1 MLRRSWWW
9 RSNGSNPQLQVNSH
23 QLFVTT
29 YNLTNQRSLGN
40 GLNNELTT
48 WIGELECTETDVIES
63 FIVKNHTLVGVLHEL
78 VDGESGVVGLNNGI
92 GDLR

>member
-1 MLRRSWWW
+1 MVQIPNCKQIRINCLL
-9 RSNGSNPQLQVNSH
+9 QL
-23 QLFVTT
+23 TT
-29 YNLTNQRSLGN
+29 YNLTNQRSLELVEAGGN
-40 GLNNELTT
+40 GLNSELTT